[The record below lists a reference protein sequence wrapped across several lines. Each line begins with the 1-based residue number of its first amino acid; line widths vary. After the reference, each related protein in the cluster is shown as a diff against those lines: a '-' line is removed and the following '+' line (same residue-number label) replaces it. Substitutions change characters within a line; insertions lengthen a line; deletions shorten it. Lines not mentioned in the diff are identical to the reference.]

1 MIKKIIS
8 NKIINN
14 IGWLVIDKFLIL
26 FLQFF
31 VGVKIANH
39 YGNEIY
45 GEYSYAVAIVAFSP
59 IFLNLINDRVIK
71 EYYNSDFNKT
81 VSVVT
86 TFRNILGVIIFIGL
100 LFLYPFL
107 KNNMTLYILLILLTF
122 DNFLST
128 MTTGIEN
135 YFEYRLL
142 SKNIVISNNIVKVLS
157 YILQYIG
164 IMIGYSI
171 LMIPIIRIFGS
182 FLRML
187 ILRNFYY
194 KIFKEKVKVILDKYL
209 IKKII
214 KESYYLWISLVAFT
228 LYSQIDKIMI
238 GEMLGVGEV
247 GIYSIAIQLSNVLAI
262 LIIPFQ
268 NSIYSKLMIIFKENY
283 KEYIEL
289 YTKINIMFTQLYIVL
304 GLTSIII
311 VKYLFLYVYTN
322 EYLPAIDCYIILVIS
337 VIIKANAALQMGH
350 MVLKKITKKSFYKTL
365 TGLLMNTFLNYILIP
380 RYGIKGAAIAT
391 SITHLITAFLMDYFI
406 KDYKEQFFIQLKSFN
421 MLSIFKKENRNVF

>member
-135 YFEYRLL
+135 YFEYRL
-142 SKNIVISNNIVKVLS
+142 
-157 YILQYIG
+157 
-164 IMIGYSI
+164 
-171 LMIPIIRIFGS
+171 
-182 FLRML
+182 
-187 ILRNFYY
+187 
-194 KIFKEKVKVILDKYL
+194 
-209 IKKII
+209 
-214 KESYYLWISLVAFT
+214 
-228 LYSQIDKIMI
+228 
-238 GEMLGVGEV
+238 
-247 GIYSIAIQLSNVLAI
+247 
-262 LIIPFQ
+262 
-268 NSIYSKLMIIFKENY
+268 
-283 KEYIEL
+283 
-289 YTKINIMFTQLYIVL
+289 
-304 GLTSIII
+304 
-311 VKYLFLYVYTN
+311 
-322 EYLPAIDCYIILVIS
+322 
-337 VIIKANAALQMGH
+337 
-350 MVLKKITKKSFYKTL
+350 
-365 TGLLMNTFLNYILIP
+365 
-380 RYGIKGAAIAT
+380 
-391 SITHLITAFLMDYFI
+391 
-406 KDYKEQFFIQLKSFN
+406 
-421 MLSIFKKENRNVF
+421 